1 MVRKVSRPVKDINA
15 ALEAYYCSNGYI
27 NNTQIKRIFGL
38 KSDSAI
44 AKIKHMVQDEEVKR
58 GVPIVIPKHVNVKI
72 AYEMWGIDINELE
85 RNRKKLTELNLAQKK
100 E

>member
-1 MVRKVSRPVKDINA
+1 MARKVSRPVKDINA

-44 AKIKHMVQDEEVKR
+44 SKVKHMVQDEELKR
-58 GVPIVIPKHVNVKI
+58 NVPIVIPYHVNVKI
-72 AYEMWGIDINELE
+72 AYEVWGIDVKELE
-85 RNRKKLTELNLAQKK
+85 RNKKKLTELDLA
-100 E
+100 

>member
-1 MVRKVSRPVKDINA
+1 MARKVSRPVKNINA

-44 AKIKHMVQDEEVKR
+44 SKVKHMVQDEELKR
-58 GVPIVIPKHVNVKI
+58 NVPIVIPHHVNVKI
-72 AYEMWGIDINELE
+72 AYEVWGIDVKELE
-85 RNRKKLTELNLAQKK
+85 RNRKKLTELNLA
-100 E
+100 